1 MLSRMSAI
9 FFIVLLKCSILMAQD
24 PSPST
29 ESYQDLLNTTLNF
42 AKGHEKFKKCY
53 FKLHEK
59 ELVRLVKEGQ
69 NPQALFIGCSD
80 SRFIP
85 DLVLGT
91 APGELF
97 TIRTAG
103 NFVPPYGDDIGDGVS
118 ATIQYAVEVL
128 KVKHIIVCGHSH
140 CGAIQGLFQDAK
152 PDQLPILQKWLV
164 NGQKAKQLALTLT
177 TTKPDIP
184 KEELYDLAGELSVV
198 YQLEHLLSFP
208 FIKKVVDEDKIALH
222 GWYYRMETGE
232 IFYYDTE
239 TYRFNSL
246 SKLMSQPPVEKKT

>member
-1 MLSRMSAI
+1 MQTKMGAI
-9 FFIVLLKCSILMAQD
+9 FFIVLLNCSFLMAQD
-24 PSPST
+24 GQDPPKT
-29 ESYQDLLNTTLNF
+29 SYQEQLNATLNF
-42 AKGHEKFKKCY
+42 AKGHEKFKQCY
-53 FKLHEK
+53 FKPHEK

-103 NFVPPYGDDIGDGVS
+103 NFVPPYAAETGDGVS

-140 CGAIQGLFQDAK
+140 CGAIEGLFKDWK

-164 NGQKAKQLALTLT
+164 YGEKAKQLALT
-177 TTKPDIP
+177 TTKPDLP
-184 KEELYDLAGELSVV
+184 KEELYELAGELSVIF
-198 YQLEHLLSFP
+198 QLEHLLSFP
-208 FIKKVVDEDKIALH
+208 FVKKLVEEDKIALH

-246 SKLMSQPPVEKKT
+246 SKLISNYSKSS